1 MTYEYK
7 VIPAPTRGQKAKGI
21 KAPEGRFAN
30 ALEIEMNRLGA
41 EGWEYLRA
49 DTLPHEER
57 NGLTGSSTS
66 YRSVLVFRR
75 AKVDD
80 VAAFLP
86 ETLEAPKVAEL
97 PAPKAQEEVVAPG
110 KAEHADTP
118 RTVPSEP
125 VAEPNPDSLVLK
137 EEDKTG
143 ASAEKD
149 PDEGEAVDDVNV
161 ALKKRVETLE
171 QSK

>member
-21 KAPEGRFAN
+21 KGPEGRFAN
-30 ALEIEMNRLGA
+30 ALEREMNRLGA

-57 NGLTGSSTS
+57 SGLTGSNTS

-75 AKVDD
+75 AKSADL
-80 VAAFLP
+80 AAFQP
-86 ETLEAPKVAEL
+86 ETLTTPIVAEL
-97 PAPKAQEEVVAPG
+97 PAPKATSPEREGQIQP
-110 KAEHADTP
+110 D
-118 RTVPSEP
+118 SEP
-125 VAEPNPDSLVLK
+125 EGDKTLVLS
-137 EEDKTG
+137 EDDKTG

-149 PDEGEAVDDVNV
+149 PDESEAVENLNV

>member
-21 KAPEGRFAN
+21 KGPEGRFAN
-30 ALEIEMNRLGA
+30 TLESEMNRLGA

-49 DTLPHEER
+49 DTLPNEER
-57 NGLTGSSTS
+57 SGLTGSNTS

-75 AKVDD
+75 AKAGDI
-80 VAAFLP
+80 AAFQP
-86 ETLEAPKVAEL
+86 ETLAAPKVAEL
-97 PAPKAQEEVVAPG
+97 PAPK
-110 KAEHADTP
+110 DTP
-118 RTVPSEP
+118 PETATNSEETNATVKTE
-125 VAEPNPDSLVLK
+125 DTLVL
-137 EEDKTG
+137 EEDDKTG
-143 ASAEKD
+143 PSAERD
-149 PDEGEAVDDVNV
+149 PDEGDSVEDVNV

>member
-1 MTYEYK
+1 LITGTFEMTYEYK

-57 NGLTGSSTS
+57 SGLTGSSTS

-75 AKVDD
+75 TRVGD
-80 VAAFLP
+80 VAAFQP
-86 ETLEAPKVAEL
+86 ETLAAPQVAEL
-97 PAPKAQEEVVAPG
+97 PAPAAPIADAEEQNTPNSEQSQAQEEG
-110 KAEHADTP
+110 
-118 RTVPSEP
+118 
-125 VAEPNPDSLVLK
+125 N
-137 EEDKTG
+137 KTDG
-143 ASAEKD
+143 PAEKD
-149 PDEGEAVDDVNV
+149 LKEAAPAADVNV
-161 ALKKRVETLE
+161 ALKKRVETLDP
-171 QSK
+171 SK

>member
-7 VIPAPTRGQKAKGI
+7 VIPAPTGGQKAKGI
-21 KAPEGRFAN
+21 KGPEGRFAN

-49 DTLPHEER
+49 DTLPNEER
-57 NGLTGSSTS
+57 SGLTGSSTS

-75 AKVDD
+75 TKAGD
-80 VAAFLP
+80 VAAFQP
-86 ETLEAPKVAEL
+86 ETLAAPKVAEL
-97 PAPKAQEEVVAPG
+97 PAPKEAEEAGAPG
-110 KAEHADTP
+110 TAAHADMSRTP
-118 RTVPSEP
+118 SDGS
-125 VAEPNPDSLVLK
+125 VAEPKPNSLVLK

-143 ASAEKD
+143 TSAEKD
-149 PDEGEAVDDVNV
+149 PDEGEAVDNVNV

>member
-57 NGLTGSSTS
+57 SGLTGSSTS

-75 AKVDD
+75 AKVGD
-80 VAAFLP
+80 VAAFQP
-86 ETLEAPKVAEL
+86 ETLAAPKVAEL
-97 PAPKAQEEVVAPG
+97 PAPAA
-110 KAEHADTP
+110 
-118 RTVPSEP
+118 P
-125 VAEPNPDSLVLK
+125 VADPEGGNEPANSAPPEPAQALADGDKKENDLK
-137 EEDKTG
+137 
-143 ASAEKD
+143 
-149 PDEGEAVDDVNV
+149 EGEAAEGVNV
-161 ALKKRVETLE
+161 ALKKRVETLDP
-171 QSK
+171 SK

>member
-30 ALEIEMNRLGA
+30 ALEIEMNRLSA

-57 NGLTGSSTS
+57 SGLTGSSTS

-75 AKVDD
+75 AKVGD
-80 VAAFLP
+80 VVAFQP
-86 ETLEAPKVAEL
+86 ETLAAPQVVEI
-97 PAPKAQEEVVAPG
+97 PAPTVPIADPEEQNAP
-110 KAEHADTP
+110 ADTP
-118 RTVPSEP
+118 NSEQSQ
-125 VAEPNPDSLVLK
+125 AK
-137 EEDKTG
+137 EEGNKTDG
-143 ASAEKD
+143 PAEKD
-149 PDEGEAVDDVNV
+149 LKEAAPIADVNV
-161 ALKKRVETLE
+161 ALKKRVETLDP
-171 QSK
+171 SK

>member
-7 VIPAPTRGQKAKGI
+7 VVPAPTRGQKAKGI
-21 KAPEGRFAN
+21 KGPDGRFAN

-57 NGLTGSSTS
+57 SGLTGSNTS

-75 AKVDD
+75 AKTGD
-80 VAAFLP
+80 VAAFQP
-86 ETLEAPKVAEL
+86 ETLEAPKVEEL
-97 PAPKAQEEVVAPG
+97 PAPEAPSTEAAAQADPETTTDTEE
-110 KAEHADTP
+110 T
-118 RTVPSEP
+118 
-125 VAEPNPDSLVLK
+125 LVLA
-137 EEDKTG
+137 ENDKTG

-149 PDEGEAVDDVNV
+149 PDEAESVDDVNV

>member
-7 VIPAPTRGQKAKGI
+7 VVPAPTRGQKAKGI
-21 KAPEGRFAN
+21 KGPEGRFAN

-57 NGLTGSSTS
+57 SGLTGSNTS

-75 AKVDD
+75 AKAGD
-80 VAAFLP
+80 VAAFQP

-97 PAPKAQEEVVAPG
+97 PAPDDSP
-110 KAEHADTP
+110 
-118 RTVPSEP
+118 
-125 VAEPNPDSLVLK
+125 AEPEPQAETAATEDTLVLA
-137 EEDKTG
+137 ENDKTG

-149 PDEGEAVDDVNV
+149 PDEADSVDDVNV

>member
-21 KAPEGRFAN
+21 KGPEGRFAN

-41 EGWEYLRA
+41 DGWEYLRA
-49 DTLPHEER
+49 DTLPNEER
-57 NGLTGSSTS
+57 SGLTGSSTN

-75 AKVDD
+75 AKAGD
-80 VAAFLP
+80 VAAFQP
-86 ETLEAPKVAEL
+86 ETLEALKVAEL
-97 PAPKAQEEVVAPG
+97 PAPEAKPAEPTT
-110 KAEHADTP
+110 KAEPEDTAA
-118 RTVPSEP
+118 SD
-125 VAEPNPDSLVLK
+125 AALVL
-137 EEDKTG
+137 EDGDKTG
-143 ASAEKD
+143 TSAEKD
-149 PDEGEAVDDVNV
+149 PDESESVDDVNV

>member
-57 NGLTGSSTS
+57 SGLTGSSTS

-75 AKVDD
+75 TKAED
-80 VAAFLP
+80 VTAFQP
-86 ETLEAPKVAEL
+86 ETLAAPQVAEL
-97 PAPKAQEEVVAPG
+97 PAPAAPIADPEEQNAP
-110 KAEHADTP
+110 ADS
-118 RTVPSEP
+118 VPSEP
-125 VAEPNPDSLVLK
+125 AQTLADGDKKEKDLK
-137 EEDKTG
+137 E
-143 ASAEKD
+143 
-149 PDEGEAVDDVNV
+149 GEPAADVNI
-161 ALKKRVETLE
+161 ALKKRVETLD

>member
-7 VIPAPTRGQKAKGI
+7 VVPAPTRGQKAKGI
-21 KAPEGRFAN
+21 KGPEGRFAN

-57 NGLTGSSTS
+57 SGLTGSSTS

-75 AKVDD
+75 TKAGD
-80 VAAFLP
+80 VAAFQP

-97 PAPKAQEEVVAPG
+97 PAPDTEPVKPEPQ
-110 KAEHADTP
+110 AEPAADTED
-118 RTVPSEP
+118 T
-125 VAEPNPDSLVLK
+125 LVLA
-137 EEDKTG
+137 ENDKTG

-149 PDEGEAVDDVNV
+149 PDEAESVDDVNV

>member
-41 EGWEYLRA
+41 DGWEYLRA

-57 NGLTGSSTS
+57 SGLTGSSTS

-75 AKVDD
+75 AKIGD
-80 VAAFLP
+80 VAAFQP
-86 ETLEAPKVAEL
+86 ETLAAPRVAEL
-97 PAPKAQEEVVAPG
+97 PAPAGSLTEPEGGNEPAASASPEPAQALADGDKKEKDLAEG
-110 KAEHADTP
+110 KA
-118 RTVPSEP
+118 
-125 VAEPNPDSLVLK
+125 AE
-137 EEDKTG
+137 
-143 ASAEKD
+143 
-149 PDEGEAVDDVNV
+149 DVNV
-161 ALKKRVETLE
+161 ALKKRVETLDP
-171 QSK
+171 SK

>member
-1 MTYEYK
+1 MKYEYK
-7 VIPAPTRGQKAKGI
+7 VIPAPARGQKAKGI
-21 KAPEGRFAN
+21 KGPEGRFAN

-49 DTLPHEER
+49 DTLPNEER
-57 NGLTGSSTS
+57 SGLTGSSTN

-75 AKVDD
+75 AKPGD
-80 VAAFLP
+80 VSAFQP

-97 PAPKAQEEVVAPG
+97 PAPEEVETPDT
-110 KAEHADTP
+110 AENADKS
-118 RTVPSEP
+118 RNSSSEP
-125 VAEPNPDSLVLK
+125 EAERRPDSLVLK
-137 EEDKTG
+137 ETDKTG
-143 ASAEKD
+143 TSAEKD
-149 PDEGEAVDDVNV
+149 PDEGESIDNVNV